1 VNQLDE
7 AQDPG
12 ALAGWLA
19 AAWRECG
26 NARSAARGLQ
36 IAGAGHQPR
45 HQAGTG
51 EPERL
56 VAERDA
62 ALREAFSRLSPD
74 CQRLLT
80 LLIDEPPMPDADI
93 GPACRRCLDKLRRD
107 PVIAALTGAGTA
119 PWPTPGRAADDSR
132 EHNAVSGHAIREGRN
147 GMIPPAARRRSQFI
161 DAAID
166 EYAAAH
172 STAPDAHQRELQRI
186 TREKTGPA
194 AGMQVGDDQAVLM
207 EMLVRAM
214 GATRA
219 VEIGTFTGYSALAV
233 ARGLGPGGRL
243 LCCDTSQQW
252 TSIARGAWQEAGV
265 ADRIELQVGPGL
277 DTLRALPPGE
287 QFDFAFI
294 DADKTGY
301 AQYYEEVLARL
312 RPGGLILLD
321 NTLQGGDV
329 ISDHADD
336 QDVVAI
342 RSVNDTIAADPR
354 VTVVLIPIG
363 DGVSIVQKRGE
374 PQ

>member
-1 VNQLDE
+1 
-7 AQDPG
+7 
-12 ALAGWLA
+12 
-19 AAWRECG
+19 
-26 NARSAARGLQ
+26 
-36 IAGAGHQPR
+36 
-45 HQAGTG
+45 
-51 EPERL
+51 
-56 VAERDA
+56 
-62 ALREAFSRLSPD
+62 
-74 CQRLLT
+74 
-80 LLIDEPPMPDADI
+80 
-93 GPACRRCLDKLRRD
+93 
-107 PVIAALTGAGTA
+107 
-119 PWPTPGRAADDSR
+119 
-132 EHNAVSGHAIREGRN
+132 
-147 GMIPPAARRRSQFI
+147 MIPPAARRRSQFI

-172 STAPDAHQRELQRI
+172 STPPDAHQRELQRI
-186 TREKTGPA
+186 TREETGRA

-252 TSIARGAWQEAGV
+252 TSIARAAWQEAGV

-354 VTVVLIPIG
+354 VKVVLIPIG